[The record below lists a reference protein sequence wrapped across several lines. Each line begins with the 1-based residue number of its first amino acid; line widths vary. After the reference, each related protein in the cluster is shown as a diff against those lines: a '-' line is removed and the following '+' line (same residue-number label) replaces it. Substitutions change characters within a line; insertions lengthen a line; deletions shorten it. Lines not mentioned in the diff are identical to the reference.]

1 MIKIYIFEYKI
12 ILTKLFYILLLGL
25 CALRDSNLIVKIM
38 FYLVILF
45 LIIFDTVT
53 RTVKSK
59 TLKQIRHPF

>member
-1 MIKIYIFEYKI
+1 MIDIYIIEYKI

-25 CALRDSNLIVKIM
+25 CALRDSNLIVKIR

-59 TLKQIRHPF
+59 ALKQIRHPF

>member
-1 MIKIYIFEYKI
+1 MQW
-12 ILTKLFYILLLGL
+12 LFRIWRP
-25 CALRDSNLIVKIM
+25 LRDSNLIVKIR

-59 TLKQIRHPF
+59 ALKQIRHPF